1 QALVGPINCG
11 VDPQAEWVQRA
22 GAWVRSVQQQDG
34 SFGESPDSYLDP
46 RTKGQGPST
55 ASQTAWA
62 AMTMQAIYGPEDQGV
77 QRAVEWLIST
87 QLSECEAADPLV
99 NPDGDPPGSW
109 SEPWYT
115 GTGFPKV
122 FYLRYH
128 MYRLYFPIMAVAR
141 WSAAA
146 APDRVV
152 MEPVVRIE
160 PKVLFNVPSSP

>member
-1 QALVGPINCG
+1 
-11 VDPQAEWVQRA
+11 
-22 GAWVRSVQQQDG
+22 
-34 SFGESPDSYLDP
+34 
-46 RTKGQGPST
+46 
-55 ASQTAWA
+55 
-62 AMTMQAIYGPEDQGV
+62 MTMQAIYGPEDEGV

-87 QLSECEAADPLV
+87 QLSESEAVDPLV

-128 MYRLYFPIMAVAR
+128 MYRLYFPIMTIAR

-160 PKVLFNVPSSP
+160 PKVLLDVPSSP